1 MSNALKQYKLWL
13 ESSAV
18 DMDTKNELLTIEHDE
33 DEINE
38 RFYQDLSF
46 GTAGLRGIIGAGTN
60 RMNIYTVR
68 RATQGLAMV
77 ICESGK
83 EAMER
88 GVAIAYDSR
97 LYSDSFAME
106 AAKVLAAN
114 GIKVYIYSTLMPVP
128 MLSFARRVSIFFTH
142 SSSYMSILP

>member
-77 ICESGK
+77 IRESGK
-83 EAMER
+83 IGRAH
-88 GVAIAYDSR
+88 V
-97 LYSDSFAME
+97 
-106 AAKVLAAN
+106 
-114 GIKVYIYSTLMPVP
+114 
-128 MLSFARRVSIFFTH
+128 
-142 SSSYMSILP
+142 